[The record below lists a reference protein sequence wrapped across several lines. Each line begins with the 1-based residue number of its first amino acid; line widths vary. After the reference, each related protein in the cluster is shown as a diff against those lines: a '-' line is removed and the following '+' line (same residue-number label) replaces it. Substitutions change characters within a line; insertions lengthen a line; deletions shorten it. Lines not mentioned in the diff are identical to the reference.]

1 MSEKPLQLAVLLS
14 GGGTTLQN
22 LIDVIAAGQL
32 NAQIKLVIGSRP
44 ELGGLT
50 RAADAKIMN
59 FVVDRRRFEDCARF
73 SKQVFS
79 LCQDAQVD
87 LICLGGWLCLLDVPA
102 EFSAKTMNIHPALLP
117 SFGGKGMYG
126 QHVHEAV
133 LAYGCKV
140 SGCTV
145 HFVDSTYDSGPI
157 ILQRTCIVEE
167 TDTPQ
172 SLAARVFAEEKL
184 AYPEAIRLFQQKRL
198 KIEGRT
204 VRVLPEAPPE

>member
-1 MSEKPLQLAVLLS
+1 VSDKPLQLAVLIS

-32 NAQIKLVIGSRP
+32 NAQIKLVVGSRADLP
-44 ELGGLT
+44 GLK

-59 FVVDRRRFEDCARF
+59 FVVDRRQFEDCARF

-79 LCQDAQVD
+79 LCQDADVD
-87 LICLGGWLCLLDVPA
+87 LICLAGWLCLLDVPP
-102 EFSAKTMNIHPALLP
+102 EFVAKTINIHPALLP

-133 LAYGCKV
+133 LAHGCKIT
-140 SGCTV
+140 GCTV
-145 HFVDSTYDSGPI
+145 HFVDNTYDSGPI
-157 ILQRTCIVEE
+157 ILQRACPVEE
-167 TDTPQ
+167 ADTAE

-184 AYPEAIRLFQQKRL
+184 AYPEAIGLFQQKRL

-204 VRVLPEAPPE
+204 VRVLTGAPLG